1 MLKRNARM
9 AVLTL
14 MCIGVMASS
23 PTARA
28 GLDGDFNNNGVIDA
42 ADLMAFSSYWRTVT
56 ADNWAAIPLPVTNVV
71 ELVSSGDFLF
81 ARSTRAVFRSADAGE
96 NWQTVIGVTS
106 GTDPFYLGGFLAMD
120 EDLGNLYLATASGL
134 LLSDDDGESF
144 GWSFPWDWDPTTDVD
159 FVNGVGWITISSWGI
174 TQSGIQR
181 KLPNGIWER
190 KVPGSYSRSAV
201 GRVVADTIQPAT
213 VMYATTSGN
222 SVTRDGGSQWEATPA
237 AVTFNAVIDAIS
249 IAFGKPSLPNGHS
262 RFSQDAGQTWQDLG
276 LAASTFAQ
284 DPQTQGIFAASESDQ
299 SGVKGV
305 YFGRPSQWQPV
316 GLADYHVQSLAVC
329 QGYIFALA
337 ADGNLFRALITP
349 LEPSNLAD
357 FTADG
362 LVNQKDLL
370 LFLQNWQANPQP
382 TPTPT
387 VVPNF
392 TSWAQNNSS
401 ITTCAEDDNV
411 NIPLFSP
418 GVNLFQITATH
429 PVYCPCLY
437 VNCSP
442 DGSGCGK
449 ERKTDTCRELYNDH
463 SNNILTGCTVPD
475 WWRGPQTMTVEM
487 GGYAVQVHYI
497 VWQQRIN
504 GSAALPGFFVLY
516 QDGSM
521 RLKPQPPF
529 GVADV
534 CYGSS
539 VIIGP
544 ATPTTRP
551 YADIKNIHI
560 NPGLAG
566 LVVTY
571 HNGETA
577 NITLAVNRWQA
588 AVYVAVNY
596 QTDETMP
603 FATLRSM
610 WMSDDNC
617 DAGKINSQIG
627 VNDIINGWSLLEGPA
642 WSFYRDSQSSHNNSA
657 PDIAIQII
665 N

>member
-1 MLKRNARM
+1 MLKRNASI

-14 MCIGVMASS
+14 MCIGVTVTGPA
-23 PTARA
+23 AFA

-42 ADLMAFSSYWRTVT
+42 ADLMAFSAYWRTDT
-56 ADNWAAIPLPVTNVV
+56 ADNWAAIPLPVTDVV
-71 ELVSSGDFLF
+71 ELVGSGDFLF
-81 ARSTRAVFRSADAGE
+81 ARSAKAVFRSAEAGE

-106 GTDPFYLGGFLAMD
+106 GADPFYLGGFLAMD
-120 EDLGNLYLATASGL
+120 EDLGNLYLATGSGL
-134 LLSDDDGESF
+134 LVSDDDGESF
-144 GWSFPWDWDPTTDVD
+144 EWSFPWDWDPMTAVD
-159 FVNGVGWITISSWGI
+159 FVNGVGWLTIMNWGSE
-174 TQSGIQR
+174 SGLQR
-181 KLPNGIWER
+181 KLPNGAWER
-190 KVPGSYSRSAV
+190 LVAWSFSRV
-201 GRVVADTIQPAT
+201 IADTIQPAT
-213 VMYATTSGN
+213 VAYTTAISLGN
-222 SVTRDGGSQWEATPA
+222 SVTRDGGKHWETTPA
-237 AVTFNAVIDAIS
+237 AVTFNAVIDATS
-249 IAFGKPSLPNGHS
+249 FAFGKPSLPNGHS

-299 SGVKGV
+299 PGAKGV

-316 GLADYHVQSLAVC
+316 GLADHQVQSLAVC
-329 QGYIFALA
+329 QGYIFALL
-337 ADGNLFRALITP
+337 ADGKLFRASITP

-370 LFLQNWQANPQP
+370 LYLQNRQANPQP

-418 GVNLFQITATH
+418 GVNLFQVIATH
-429 PVYCPCLY
+429 PAYCPC
-437 VNCSP
+437 VDADCSP
-442 DGSGCGK
+442 DSSGCGK

-475 WWRGPQTMTVEM
+475 WWRGSQTMTVEM
-487 GGYAVQVHYI
+487 GGNAVPVHYI

-504 GSAALPGFFVLY
+504 GSAASPGFFVLY

-551 YADIKNIHI
+551 YVDIKNIHI
-560 NPGLAG
+560 NAGLAG

-571 HNGETA
+571 RNGETA
-577 NITLAVNRWQA
+577 TITLAVNRLQA
-588 AVYVAVNY
+588 VVYVAVGY
-596 QTDETMP
+596 QADETMP
-603 FATLRSM
+603 FATFRSM
-610 WMSDDNC
+610 WLSDDNC
-617 DAGKINSQIG
+617 DAARVEYRTGASTGDYN
-627 VNDIINGWSLLEGPA
+627 IINGWSLLEGPG
-642 WSFYRDSQSSHNNSA
+642 WSFYRDSQSSHNKSS